1 MIKILDPGLYS
12 SIQDKGRE
20 GYQKYGV
27 PISGSMDLK
36 SSNFANFLLNNPIN
50 AALIEAT
57 QFGPKILFNVST
69 YISITGGNMNP
80 QLNNKEISMNKAIN
94 VDKGD
99 VLKLNTSKNG
109 SRTYIAF
116 KDGIKSN
123 EILGSRS
130 FFHGISSKFRLEKGD
145 VFKINSINRKLNAS
159 SKINIK
165 YNYTKN
171 KTILVFKGPEF
182 NNLSQKEKEILCNMD
197 FTISNENNR
206 MAYKL
211 KEKLKNRLKSIITS
225 PVLPGTIQ
233 LTPGGEIIILMK
245 DCQVTG
251 GYPRIFQLN
260 ENSIDL
266 IAQKKTNDIINFKII

>member
-1 MIKILDPGLYS
+1 MIKILEPGLYS
-12 SIQDKGRE
+12 SIQDNGRE
-20 GYQKYGV
+20 SYQKYGV
-27 PISGSMDLK
+27 PLSGSMDLK

-57 QFGPKILFNVST
+57 QFGPKILFDVST
-69 YISITGGNMNP
+69 YISITGSNMSP
-80 QLNNKEISMNKAIN
+80 KLNNKYILMNKAVN

-99 VLKLNTSKNG
+99 VLKLNNSKNG

-123 EILGSRS
+123 IILGSRS
-130 FFHGISSKFRLEKGD
+130 FFYGISSKFKLEKGD
-145 VFKINSINRKLNAS
+145 VFKINSINKKLNAS

-165 YNYTKN
+165 YRYDKN

-182 NNLSQKEKEILCNMD
+182 NYLSQKEKKILCNMN

-211 KEKLKNRLKSIITS
+211 KEKLNNRLKSIITS

-233 LTPGGEIIILMK
+233 LNPSGEIIILMK

-251 GYPRIFQLN
+251 GYPRVFQLN
-260 ENSIDL
+260 EESINL
-266 IAQKKTNDIINFKII
+266 IAQKRTNDIINFKII